1 MDETKAR
8 RRMVAEQLEAREI
21 RDDRVLEA
29 MRCVPRHMFVPEP
42 IRERAY
48 EDRPQPIGAHQTISQ
63 PLMVGMMTELLHLW
77 GDERVLEV
85 GTGSGYQT
93 AILSELAAHV
103 VSIERHEALANR
115 SRELLAHLGYRNVEV
130 HVGDGTLGYPPG
142 GPYDRI
148 LVTAGS
154 PSVPQPLVDQ
164 LAPNGRMVIP
174 VGAAEIQML
183 KILHKDASGVVTVD
197 EYGECLFVPLI
208 GSHGWPEAPG
218 RESA

>member
-1 MDETKAR
+1 MDESTAR
-8 RRMVAEQLEAREI
+8 QRMVTEQLEAREI
-21 RDDRVLEA
+21 RDARVLEA

-42 IRERAY
+42 IRDYAY
-48 EDRPQPIGAHQTISQ
+48 DDRPQPIGAQQTISQ

-85 GTGSGYQT
+85 GTGSGYQA
-93 AILSELAAHV
+93 AILAELASRV
-103 VSIERHEALANR
+103 VTVERHEPLANR
-115 SRELLAHLGYRNVEV
+115 SRELLEHLGYRNVEV
-130 HVGDGTLGYPPG
+130 YVGDGTLGYLPAA
-142 GPYDRI
+142 PYDRI

-154 PSVPQPLVDQ
+154 PCVPQPLVNQ

-183 KILHKDASGVVTVD
+183 KILHKDGRGVVTED
-197 EYGECLFVPLI
+197 DYGECLFVPLI
-208 GSHGWPEAPG
+208 GTHGWPDVPD